1 VKLREFSASY
11 NIGQIRHLSGDWSVS
26 AVGRNLYTWT
36 KFAGWDPDVGAGGG
50 NTNSAALFSAQ
61 SSSYPASRKFTFMVS
76 SKF

>member
-1 VKLREFSASY
+1 
-11 NIGQIRHLSGDWSVS
+11 
-26 AVGRNLYTWT
+26 VGRNLYTWT